1 MLHTAGA
8 PTPASGRHG
17 RVNVTAYPY
26 NPATATGN
34 GLAPLPIKV
43 LTKLLSDQFPCVMQ
57 GIESD
62 PKRPP

>member
-1 MLHTAGA
+1 MLHIAG
-8 PTPASGRHG
+8 TPIPAGGWRG
-17 RVNVTAYPY
+17 RVNVTAYSH
-26 NPATATGN
+26 NPATAIGN

-43 LTKLLSDQFPCVMQ
+43 PTKLLSDQFPCVMQ